1 MQGSISPILIE
12 SIMCVDVCIRYP
24 SSVFVGDTYTYFA
37 GMALA
42 VVGILGHF
50 R

>member
-1 MQGSISPILIE
+1 
-12 SIMCVDVCIRYP
+12 MCVDVCFRYP

-50 R
+50 RLTFSIILHSFH

>member
-1 MQGSISPILIE
+1 MRVQVQNLNKLDETIG
-12 SIMCVDVCIRYP
+12 CRYP

-37 GMALA
+37 GMAMA